1 MTIRAYIFGYRLLLL
16 VFLLLLFFDLFIS
29 RRKKL
34 IKELKSP
41 FPLAFQRFEHAYV
54 EIPFSLS
61 LPFSQIFFF
70 SLTISLLPM
79 SRPWRMHPYWW
90 LFKYVNNRFLLFFS
104 PPLKKTTKI
113 LAGLSEVI
121 IYSSPDDR
129 RKNRGFCFLEY
140 DSHKSASLA
149 KRRLSTGRVKIFGC
163 DIIVDWADPQEE
175 PDNDTMSKV
184 YIFGREDSLV

>member
-1 MTIRAYIFGYRLLLL
+1 M
-16 VFLLLLFFDLFIS
+16 VS
-29 RRKKL
+29 
-34 IKELKSP
+34 
-41 FPLAFQRFEHAYV
+41 
-54 EIPFSLS
+54 
-61 LPFSQIFFF
+61 
-70 SLTISLLPM
+70 
-79 SRPWRMHPYWW
+79 
-90 LFKYVNNRFLLFFS
+90 
-104 PPLKKTTKI
+104 
-113 LAGLSEVI
+113 AGLAEVI

-184 YIFGREDSLV
+184 CRRIYTSRALAQLVVFFRN